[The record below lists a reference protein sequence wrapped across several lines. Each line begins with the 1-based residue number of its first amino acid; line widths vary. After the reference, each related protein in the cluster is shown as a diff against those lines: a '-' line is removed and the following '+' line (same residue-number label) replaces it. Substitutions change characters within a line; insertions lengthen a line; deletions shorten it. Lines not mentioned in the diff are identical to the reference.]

1 MLSRPTLHRVSRRN
15 LLKLGGAAAAA
26 GAFGFRPGE
35 SFADGDP
42 PPEKA
47 KQPDRGGT
55 FRIRIARSPA
65 HFDPHQTAAYSTM
78 VPLSFAYSR
87 LVMIKP
93 GTTIVPGTQPLD
105 SDLAQS
111 WDRVGD
117 TVYVFRLRQGVRWQ
131 PKPPVNGREL
141 TADDVKYTYDR
152 FLATKGNPNRAL
164 LEIVDKVEAPD
175 KYTVKFT
182 LKEPNAWFLDR
193 MASPRPGSLPGNAS
207 KSTATSRSG
216 NRSSGPARGCWS
228 VTSRAPGSASS
239 ATRTASIQSCR
250 TRTRWSSRSTPI
262 RTRPWPRS
270 WRESSTSARSPA

>member
-1 MLSRPTLHRVSRRN
+1 MESRLMPLASRRH

-26 GAFGFRPGE
+26 SVLGLGHRQ

-42 PPEKA
+42 PPAKA

-55 FRIRIARSPA
+55 FRIRVAQSPA

-93 GTTIVPGTQPLD
+93 GSSIVPGTQPLD

-111 WDRVGD
+111 WDRLGD
-117 TVYVFRLRQGVRWQ
+117 TVYLFRLRPGVRWQ

-152 FLATKGNPNRAL
+152 FLATKGNPNRPVL
-164 LEIVDKVEAPD
+164 DIVDKVEAPD

-182 LKEPNAWFLDR
+182 LKEPNAWFVDR
-193 MASPRPGSLPGNAS
+193 LA
-207 KSTATSRSG
+207 
-216 NRSSGPARGCWS
+216 
-228 VTSRAPGSASS
+228 
-239 ATRTASIQSCR
+239 
-250 TRTRWSSRSTPI
+250 
-262 RTRPWPRS
+262 
-270 WRESSTSARSPA
+270 STSTWIVARECVEKYGDLKKWESVVGTGP

>member
-1 MLSRPTLHRVSRRN
+1 MLSRRN

-26 GAFGFRPGE
+26 GALGFRPGE

-47 KQPDRGGT
+47 RQPDRGGT
-55 FRIRIARSPA
+55 FRIRIAQSPA

-117 TVYVFRLRQGVRWQ
+117 TVYVFKLRPGVRWQ

-152 FLATKGNPNRAL
+152 FLAT
-164 LEIVDKVEAPD
+164 
-175 KYTVKFT
+175 
-182 LKEPNAWFLDR
+182 
-193 MASPRPGSLPGNAS
+193 
-207 KSTATSRSG
+207 
-216 NRSSGPARGCWS
+216 
-228 VTSRAPGSASS
+228 
-239 ATRTASIQSCR
+239 
-250 TRTRWSSRSTPI
+250 
-262 RTRPWPRS
+262 
-270 WRESSTSARSPA
+270 

>member
-1 MLSRPTLHRVSRRN
+1 MELRPSAPLSRRH

-26 GAFGFRPGE
+26 TAVTLGRDE

-42 PPEKA
+42 PPANAPKP
-47 KQPDRGGT
+47 KRGGT
-55 FRIRIARSPA
+55 FRLRIGQPPA
-65 HFDPHQTAAYSTM
+65 HFDPHLTVAYSTM

-93 GTTIVPGTQPLD
+93 GSTIVPGTQPLD

-131 PKPPVNGREL
+131 PKSPVNGREL

-152 FLATKGNPNRAL
+152 FLATKCNPNRAL

-175 KYTVKFT
+175 KYTEKFT
-182 LKEPNAWFLDR
+182 LKEPNAWFLAR
-193 MASPRPGSLPGNAS
+193 MAST
-207 KSTATSRSG
+207 ST
-216 NRSSGPARGCWS
+216 W
-228 VTSRAPGSASS
+228 
-239 ATRTASIQSCR
+239 I
-250 TRTRWSSRSTPI
+250 
-262 RTRPWPRS
+262 
-270 WRESSTSARSPA
+270 